1 MASSRSL
8 AGGFLSSELRG
19 APRKR
24 LHARLW
30 AFLEGH
36 RYDAE
41 LADGISPMKSIY
53 HGARADRI
61 TTRRACRR
69 VGQALQRA
77 VEAAE
82 QPPNHLDS
90 KVPVDSA
97 AVGACRDEVLSL
109 ADRLATIERPPARGV
124 AIARQLV
131 FDGRSPLFFQA
142 PDHRKGGDR
151 RLASVLFTA
160 QRALEVAADFDTL
173 SAFPSSNGKKGG
185 MEHDS
190 RKPGRE

>member
-1 MASSRSL
+1 MASSGSL
-8 AGGFLSSELRG
+8 ARGFLSGELRG

-69 VGQALQRA
+69 DAKPYRELSRRRNSRRTTWIRRCRLIPPRSGPAGTRCCRWLTSSPPSSGRPRA
-77 VEAAE
+77 VSPSRASWSSTAAARCSSRRRIIGRAATGSCQRLVYGSAGPRSRGRLR
-82 QPPNHLDS
+82 QPLS
-90 KVPVDSA
+90 FSQFKREER
-97 AVGACRDEVLSL
+97 RDG
-109 ADRLATIERPPARGV
+109 T
-124 AIARQLV
+124 
-131 FDGRSPLFFQA
+131 
-142 PDHRKGGDR
+142 
-151 RLASVLFTA
+151 
-160 QRALEVAADFDTL
+160 
-173 SAFPSSNGKKGG
+173 
-185 MEHDS
+185 
-190 RKPGRE
+190 